1 MTNYGQMS
9 LFLAAL
15 AAGVAGSARP
25 ANGQEPAA
33 VTKEPAATS
42 APSGEPVETKFLRT
56 HEEFLAAARE
66 HPPIG
71 GIYRSPETGKELSAD
86 QMKQVRKIESIL
98 ADASAACEKGDI
110 ESARKMADE
119 AMTTARALLG
129 PTHYL
134 SISATGARRL
144 YGRYAEVTDE
154 QRATLAQGDEA
165 RRAAW
170 AAYKASDFAKAEQK
184 AKLAVELR
192 EKVVGTQYD
201 ELIDSDALRIQAM
214 AQTEGGRTEHA
225 EKTFVRLMEVLERS
239 FGKSHPKTADALTRR
254 GWLRITQG
262 RMQDAMDDLR
272 RALGIHEITDGETL
286 DAARA
291 MDHLGTA
298 LAFNNDPEGAVG
310 RKIRAMMIRET
321 LAGEESPDT
330 AESYSNL
337 AWLYHRIGMTAPV
350 TPLRL
355 KALAVFEK
363 HLGLE
368 HTYTFTEIS
377 NLARTHEELGEYS
390 EAIKLYEKY
399 LGKGGDRTLLDK
411 FRLGARLG
419 AAYLRVGRRDDA
431 KKMFDAV
438 LAEVA
443 RAGDDSARRI
453 AISNAVTSIRAY
465 MQNHLADDAVALL
478 ADAAK
483 ALSKVSGKPGT
494 DRDILSPADLGTLYE
509 MVGRNKE
516 SVEMFREATKLAR
529 QSRRDDKDNAV
540 IMLLFAQ
547 INPLI
552 QIKDF
557 REAEAICDEALR
569 MTDRE
574 GYQGSPLNALAL
586 MMMGRT
592 QAANDQNDRAK
603 FYLEDTGK
611 LFKANNDDESI
622 PYIHYLTEWGRVLGA
637 LGDKSGGRAALAE
650 AVQKSRDL
658 MKKQPLPEYE
668 FLLLR
673 ALRGLADVTGDPAV
687 SDELKDRVR
696 KRQEARTLIG
706 ELRDWPKELG
716 L

>member
-1 MTNYGQMS
+1 MAKYGQMS

-15 AAGVAGSARP
+15 AAGASGLARP
-25 ANGQEPAA
+25 VIGQEP
-33 VTKEPAATS
+33 TATS
-42 APSGEPVETKFLRT
+42 SPADEPVETKFLRT

-71 GIYRSPETGKELSAD
+71 GIYRSPETGKDLSAD
-86 QMKQVRKIESIL
+86 QMKQVRKIESL
-98 ADASAACEKGDI
+98 LEDASSACEKGDV
-110 ESARKMADE
+110 ETAKKMADE
-119 AMTTARALLG
+119 AMTTARKLLG
-129 PTHYL
+129 PTHFL

-144 YGRYAEVTDE
+144 YGRYAEVTAE
-154 QRATLAQGDEA
+154 QLATLAQGDAA
-165 RRAAW
+165 RREAW
-170 AAYKASDFAKAEQK
+170 AAYKASDFGKAEQK

-192 EKVVGTQYD
+192 EKVVGSQYD

-214 AQTEGGRTEHA
+214 AQTEGGRAEQA
-225 EKTFVRLMEVLERS
+225 EKTFVRLMDVLERS
-239 FGKSHPKTADALTRR
+239 FGKNHPKTADALTRR
-254 GWLRITQG
+254 GWLRITEG
-262 RMQDAMDDLR
+262 RMQDAMNDLR
-272 RALGIHEITDGETL
+272 RALSIHEITDGETL

-298 LAFNNDPEGAVG
+298 LAFNNDPEGAIG

-321 LAGEESPDT
+321 LAGAESPDT

-377 NLARTHEELGEYS
+377 NLARTHEELGEYN
-390 EAIKLYEKY
+390 EAIRLYEKY

-431 KKMFDAV
+431 KKMFDTV
-438 LAEVA
+438 LAEIA
-443 RAGDDSARRI
+443 RADDDSARRI
-453 AISNAVTSIRAY
+453 ALSNTVTSIRAY
-465 MQNHLADDAVALL
+465 MQNHLADEAVALL
-478 ADAAK
+478 TDAAK
-483 ALSKVSGKPGT
+483 AVAKSTGKPAT
-494 DRDILSPADLGTLYE
+494 DRDVLPPADLGTLYE

-529 QSRRDDKDNAV
+529 QSQRDDKDNAV

-547 INPLI
+547 VNPLI
-552 QIKDF
+552 QMKDH
-557 REAEAICDEALR
+557 REAEAVCDEALR

-586 MMMGRT
+586 LLMGRT
-592 QAANDQNDRAK
+592 QAANGQNDRAQ
-603 FYLEDTGK
+603 FYLEDAGK
-611 LFKANNDDESI
+611 LFKANKDQESI

-658 MKKQPLPEYE
+658 MNKQSLPEYE

-673 ALRGLADVTGDPAV
+673 ALRGLADVAGDA
-687 SDELKDRVR
+687 DAIEELKTRLQ
-696 KRQEARTLIG
+696 KRQQTHSLIG